1 MHRSLSVLA
10 SMTFLLGACSYP
22 VQAPVSPALNV
33 YTSYAD
39 KLPGNYVL
47 VVEASSWDKV
57 VKSSSY
63 QCSAHNFPMN
73 ANAVFKESVTRTVE
87 QLVESVEVATVP
99 PSRETMSSKRIA
111 GVILVKADTFEPKL
125 TFIPGFWSATASAA
139 MDVSA
144 ALTVDGPQGRLLG
157 TSAGAS
163 RSADG
168 EAGDGCGGG
177 ANVLADATSKAL
189 RDLMERL
196 GERIGN
202 APKLREASFK
212 MS

>member
-1 MHRSLSVLA
+1 MIKSLSILA
-10 SMTFLLGACSYP
+10 SVTVLLGACSYP
-22 VQAPVSPALNV
+22 VQPSVSPALNV

-39 KLPGNYVL
+39 KLPGHYIL
-47 VVEASSWDKV
+47 VVEASSWGKV
-57 VKSSSY
+57 VKPSSY
-63 QCSAHNFPMN
+63 QCSAHSFPMDV
-73 ANAVFKESVTRTVE
+73 NAVFKESVTRTVE
-87 QLVESVEVATVP
+87 QLVESVEVASVP
-99 PSRETMSSKRIA
+99 PTRETMSNKKIA

-168 EAGDGCGGG
+168 DAGEGCGDG
-177 ANVLADATSKAL
+177 AKVLADATSKAL

-212 MS
+212 TS